1 MLVRTV
7 CDIDNIW
14 NMHVCVFLCPG
25 CCGQLCVAPGHA
37 TPCCAVLCCAV
48 LCCAVLCCAVLC
60 CAVLCCAVLCCAVL
74 CAGRFSFTPR
84 TGMMFTGD
92 YSCPSSSSSSS
103 SALCF
108 NSGPV
113 HAVAAA
119 CLKDPKCSAFA
130 YNRADQGGYFKNA
143 GGVASP
149 TAGSDLYQRIL

>member
-1 MLVRTV
+1 VAWCAML
-7 CDIDNIW
+7 
-14 NMHVCVFLCPG
+14 PA
-25 CCGQLCVAPGHA
+25 GQ
-37 TPCCAVLCCAV
+37 
-48 LCCAVLCCAVLC
+48 
-60 CAVLCCAVLCCAVL
+60 
-74 CAGRFSFTPR
+74 FSFTPR
-84 TGMMFTGD
+84 TGMMFSGD
-92 YSCPSSSSSSS
+92 YSCPSSSSSRSSSS

-108 NSGPV
+108 NPGPV